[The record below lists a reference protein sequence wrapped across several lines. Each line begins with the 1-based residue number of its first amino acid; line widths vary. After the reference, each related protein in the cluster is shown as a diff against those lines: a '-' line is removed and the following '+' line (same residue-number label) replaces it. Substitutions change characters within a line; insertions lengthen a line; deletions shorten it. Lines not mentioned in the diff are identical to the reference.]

1 MGGYDEHTPHIYT
14 TTHTTEEH
22 IIGLTCPVFRQKS
35 KQQQRYKTKS
45 AQTLFM
51 RTLRVPDYYT

>member
-22 IIGLTCPVFRQKS
+22 IIGLTYGIYSVIIAV
-35 KQQQRYKTKS
+35 YGI
-45 AQTLFM
+45 
-51 RTLRVPDYYT
+51 YYIYTVYINTATFTSTISSS